1 MAVDRHFLVIH
12 GLALLLALAGI
23 VIPLWIVSEGNVT
36 LLEAPA
42 LVTMLLCWSAAALF
56 WWRGRTW
63 LVAWEDHQ
71 RSRRAFYTIDHG
83 GEMVYWVS
91 EDNRILDVNERLLRT
106 LGYDR
111 EALKKKSPALIDH
124 LWSDENVA
132 EWRKG
137 LTEGSLWAQSSSY
150 VAWDGRSIPV
160 EQRLTVFNE
169 QGNKI
174 LCVFALDV
182 TGPRRM
188 ERELEQ
194 TRNLLSLFLEGLTAG
209 AFIRD
214 KAGTFLY
221 CNKKF
226 QEWLPQVKI
235 GKTLWDIFE
244 QAEADLY
251 HQEDLSVL
259 ANGAH
264 TFESVPPL
272 SAQGPWFEFLKFPI
286 VFPDSPPLIAGIVM
300 DITSRRASEIQ
311 IAETN
316 AFLEAVLKQ
325 SPIGMIVLTPQRTV
339 RTLNSGAR
347 EILGIADFEQAW
359 KILTS
364 VWSEEKLYTAEAWAE
379 KRDWCSA
386 DGSTRPVLVNVAPV
400 LDDRGGQL
408 AILVM
413 LQDISELQEAQKA
426 LQLMNHHL
434 EILVENRTKAL
445 SESNEA
451 LRHSLV
457 ELQKAQDHLIQRE
470 KLASLGSL
478 VAGVAHE
485 INTPVGVS
493 VTAASFLRERTQTLM
508 SALDSGQIRRSELD
522 AYLDVAN
529 QSTGILLANL
539 ERASNLI
546 KSFKMIS
553 VDQSTDPCRQ
563 FPLKAYLEEVL
574 ITLRAPQASLKVN
587 ARVEGDPSLQ
597 MKSFPGSLA
606 QIVTNLFMNSC
617 VHGFEGRQ
625 EGQILLSF
633 QAEQG
638 RVRLIYADNGKGMT
652 QDVLEQIFE
661 PFFTTRR
668 DLGGSGLGMNI
679 VFNLVHRKLGG
690 TIEAWSHPDE
700 GVRFTLD
707 LPQESPLEAP
717 LVVG

>member
-1 MAVDRHFLVIH
+1 MALDRHFFVIN
-12 GLALLLALAGI
+12 GLALLLAVAGI
-23 VIPLWIVSEGNVT
+23 VIPLWIVSEGNVS

-42 LVTMLLCWSAAALF
+42 LVTMLLCWLAAGVF

-91 EDNRILDVNERLLRT
+91 AENCILDVNERLLRT

-111 EALKKKSPALIDH
+111 AALLKKSPVLIDQN
-124 LWSDENVA
+124 WSDERVS
-132 EWRKG
+132 EWRHD
-137 LTEGSLWAQSSSY
+137 LTEGSLLAQSSTY

-160 EQRLTVFNE
+160 DQRLTVFTE
-169 QGNKI
+169 EGRKI

-182 TGPRRM
+182 TGPRRV

-214 KAGTFLY
+214 KEGTFLY
-221 CNKKF
+221 CNRKF
-226 QEWLPQVKI
+226 QEWIPQVKV
-235 GKTLWDIFE
+235 GKTLWDLFDHS
-244 QAEADLY
+244 EADLY
-251 HQEDLSVL
+251 HEEDLLVL
-259 ANGAH
+259 ETGPH
-264 TFESVPPL
+264 TFDNSPPPNPE
-272 SAQGPWFEFLKFPI
+272 GPWFEFLKFPI
-286 VFPDSPPLIAGIVM
+286 LLPDSPPLIAGIVM
-300 DITSRRASEIQ
+300 DITFRRNSELQ
-311 IAETN
+311 VAETN

-339 RTLNSGAR
+339 RTINAGAR
-347 EILGIADFEQAW
+347 EILGFDEPSRVWTTMTNLWPEAKLFSAQAW
-359 KILTS
+359 
-364 VWSEEKLYTAEAWAE
+364 SERREW
-379 KRDWCSA
+379 RHA
-386 DGSTRPVLVNVAPV
+386 DGSLRSVLANIAPV
-400 LDDRGGQL
+400 MDDKGEQL
-408 AILVM
+408 ALLVM

-434 EILVENRTKAL
+434 EALVENRTKAL

-457 ELQKAQDHLIQRE
+457 ELQRAQDHLIQRE

-485 INTPVGVS
+485 INTPVGVG
-493 VTAASFLRERTQTLM
+493 VTAASYLRERTQTLM
-508 SALDSGQIRRSELD
+508 LALDSGQIRRSELD

-529 QSTGILLANL
+529 QSTAILLANL

-553 VDQSTDPCRQ
+553 VDQSTDPCRA

-574 ITLRAPQASLKVN
+574 VTLRSPDASLKVT
-587 ARVEGDPSLQ
+587 AQVEGDPTLQ
-597 MKSFPGSLA
+597 MTSYPGSLA

-625 EGQILLSF
+625 EGHILLSF
-633 QAEQG
+633 RAEQD
-638 RVRLIYADNGKGMT
+638 RVHLTYSDDGKGMT
-652 QDVLEQIFE
+652 DEVLSQIFE

-668 DLGGSGLGMNI
+668 ELGGSGLGMNI
-679 VFNLVHRKLGG
+679 VFNLVHRKLAG
-690 TIEAWSHPDE
+690 TIEVWSKPEE
-700 GVRFTLD
+700 GVKFTLD
-707 LPQESPLEAP
+707 LPRESPLETPAD
-717 LVVG
+717 VG